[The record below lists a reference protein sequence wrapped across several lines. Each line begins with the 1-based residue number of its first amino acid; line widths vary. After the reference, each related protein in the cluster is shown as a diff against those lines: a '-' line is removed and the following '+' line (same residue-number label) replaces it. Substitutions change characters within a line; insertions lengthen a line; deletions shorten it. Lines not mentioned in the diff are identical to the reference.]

1 MEKQDLASARRRLKS
16 SNLKSRKR
24 ALKVLHD
31 YRRNLQKA
39 K

>member
-1 MEKQDLASARRRLKS
+1 MEKTDLASARRRLHS
-16 SNLKSRKR
+16 SNIKSRKR

-31 YRRNLQKA
+31 YRRQIQKI

>member
-1 MEKQDLASARRRLKS
+1 MEKQDLASARRRMRS
-16 SNLKSRKR
+16 TNIKSRKR

-31 YRRNLQKA
+31 YRRQLQKA